1 MKAITLLLG
10 TVGLLVPAIACA
22 AEPVIRLYPAGQI
35 WAYEL
40 EAARGLHS
48 AVIQNTAVI
57 NLSANDLTVE
67 TVRFDVLRD
76 HDVVLSRTLHTAD
89 LDRAAKTGSALKAS
103 GMLDVL
109 DFQFAPAK
117 LLAGASDLAAT
128 RTLAPG
134 QALYIPVQVLA
145 FTGKPQQVRITVD
158 YAGTAADT
166 RTTVP
171 LRFGAVEARFLLPL
185 QGRWVAGAGSTLHSH
200 HRWAVPEEFAFDF
213 VRYGASGGT
222 YAGDGA
228 KVTDYYA
235 YGAPVLASA
244 DGEVVASVDTMPDS
258 TDAMRRPGEALAD
271 YQQRLVAQ
279 QGERLAAGAGTLAG
293 NHVVIRH
300 GEALYSVYG
309 HLKPGS
315 VGVAVGQNVVAG
327 QAIGAV
333 GTSGNSTEPHLH
345 FHVCDAPDPLK
356 CVGMP
361 VRFENI
367 EIPFSETPRQ
377 VQSGDVVETLPLPR

>member
-1 MKAITLLLG
+1 
-10 TVGLLVPAIACA
+10 
-22 AEPVIRLYPAGQI
+22 
-35 WAYEL
+35 
-40 EAARGLHS
+40 
-48 AVIQNTAVI
+48 
-57 NLSANDLTVE
+57 
-67 TVRFDVLRD
+67 
-76 HDVVLSRTLHTAD
+76 
-89 LDRAAKTGSALKAS
+89 
-103 GMLDVL
+103 
-109 DFQFAPAK
+109 
-117 LLAGASDLAAT
+117 
-128 RTLAPG
+128 
-134 QALYIPVQVLA
+134 
-145 FTGKPQQVRITVD
+145 
-158 YAGTAADT
+158 
-166 RTTVP
+166 
-171 LRFGAVEARFLLPL
+171 
-185 QGRWVAGAGSTLHSH
+185 
-200 HRWAVPEEFAFDF
+200 
-213 VRYGASGGT
+213 
-222 YAGDGA
+222 
-228 KVTDYYA
+228 
-235 YGAPVLASA
+235 
-244 DGEVVASVDTMPDS
+244 MPDS

-377 VQSGDVVETLPLPR
+377 VQSGDVVETLPPPR